1 VTASAS
7 LTITDPQ
14 PLVLLGDDVL
24 AECTDSLV
32 LVVAAS
38 GGTGTIALLWA
49 DGTAGTTVWVPGDV
63 DGTYPVTATDAC
75 GQTATLALDVEVDCE
90 ILIPNV
96 FSPNGDGQ
104 NDRFEIEGIQSRQN
118 TVRVFNRWGQVVFEA
133 NNYRNTWDG
142 RNVPDGTY
150 FYEVVVEGGE
160 GPFTGHLTILNN

>member
-1 VTASAS
+1 M
-7 LTITDPQ
+7 
-14 PLVLLGDDVL
+14 
-24 AECTDSLV
+24 
-32 LVVAAS
+32 
-38 GGTGTIALLWA
+38 
-49 DGTAGTTVWVPGDV
+49 
-63 DGTYPVTATDAC
+63 
-75 GQTATLALDVEVDCE
+75 EVDCE
-90 ILIPNV
+90 IFIPNV

-118 TVRVFNRWGQVVFEA
+118 TVRIFNRWGQVVFEA